1 MSYSTNTQLISV
13 GVHLFYCSMFSS
25 QPEQFWPIF
34 FGNLLNNIK
43 AFLIIIFG
51 FILAKPRLLVPAEK
65 NQLEI
70 CKSSLQ
76 MLFSFPLLFYCQ
88 FCNRHKEFYLLIRLI
103 DLIDWLRHL
112 VWLKSLM
119 YQKFLL
125 SNNSFFDMV
134 HLIESIMDWRAAYY
148 FKCWPPFYFV
158 FDYGEWHSKYC
169 Y

>member
-1 MSYSTNTQLISV
+1 MFYVLLPARTVLAYILWKLTKQHQGIFNYYIWLYSCKTKTIGTS
-13 GVHLFYCSMFSS
+13 
-25 QPEQFWPIF
+25 W
-34 FGNLLNNIK
+34 
-43 AFLIIIFG
+43 
-51 FILAKPRLLVPAEK
+51 K

-88 FCNRHKEFYLLIRLI
+88 FCNKHKEFYLLIRLI

-148 FKCWPPFYFV
+148 FKCWPSFYFV
-158 FDYGEWHSKYC
+158 FDYGEWHSKHC